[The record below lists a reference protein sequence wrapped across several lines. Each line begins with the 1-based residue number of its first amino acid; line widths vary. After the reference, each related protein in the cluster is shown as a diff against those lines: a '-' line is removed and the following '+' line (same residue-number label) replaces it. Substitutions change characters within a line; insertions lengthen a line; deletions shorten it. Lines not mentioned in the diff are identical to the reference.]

1 MHGHHAGAVVGGQH
15 AEARHALHCTGREA
29 QSRPAPPP
37 SRAPLPPGRPRRPS
51 PAPAAWTTRVLG
63 SGRVGLRAR
72 GPPNRPHSRG
82 QRGHGGPSSGRH
94 VDPALRLPHARAF
107 LNTAFFPSFRRISVC
122 DWHPCDL
129 GVRRG
134 CQPTAREPL
143 FPPRHPDPGKT
154 LLLPLCSPSLRWP
167 GWGGTWKPRPPSSC
181 PSRLCFL
188 KLMAWT
194 KATRQG
200 NCPSTVVCRGRWTA
214 AL

>member
-1 MHGHHAGAVVGGQH
+1 MVSTRKPATPFT
-15 AEARHALHCTGREA
+15 ARGEKRRAAL
-29 QSRPAPPP
+29 RPRPPGPPHPPEGLGAPPRP
-37 SRAPLPPGRPRRPS
+37 QPPGPRES
-51 PAPAAWTTRVLG
+51 WAPAG
-63 SGRVGLRAR
+63 SGSGPAAHPTAR
-72 GPPNRPHSRG
+72 TL
-82 QRGHGGPSSGRH
+82 GGGGGRH

-154 LLLPLCSPSLRWP
+154 LLLPLCPPSLRGR

-194 KATRQG
+194 KATHQG